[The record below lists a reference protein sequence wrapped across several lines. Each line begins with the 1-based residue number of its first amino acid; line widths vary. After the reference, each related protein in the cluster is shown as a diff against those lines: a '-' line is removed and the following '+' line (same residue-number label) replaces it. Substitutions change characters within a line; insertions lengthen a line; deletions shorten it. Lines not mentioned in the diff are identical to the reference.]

1 MQSDEVALVQES
13 FKAVQPIQDK
23 AAQLFYTRLFELD
36 PSLKPLFT
44 GSMAEQGRKLMA
56 ALATVVNG
64 LRRPESV
71 LPVVRAMGRRHLGY
85 GVRGEHYA
93 TVGEALLWTLEKGLG
108 AAFTPS
114 VRDAWISAYDLVSA
128 EMQQAARETAES
140 YLGRP
145 GGAGQAVAANAGRVR
160 QEFGALEK
168 EIKRIGTVSKEI
180 DDIAKQTNLLALNA
194 TIEAA
199 RAGDAGRGFAVV
211 AGEVKNLSNQTAKAT
226 AEVGEVVKDL
236 AARVSTLNRLLN

>member
-1 MQSDEVALVQES
+1 MRSEDIALVQES

-36 PSLKPLFT
+36 PALRPLFS

-64 LRRPESV
+64 LRRPETV
-71 LPVVRAMGRRHLGY
+71 LPVVRGLGRRHLGY
-85 GVRGEHYA
+85 GVRAEHYS

-108 AAFTPS
+108 AAFTPA
-114 VRDAWISAYDLVSA
+114 VRDAWIAAYDLVSS
-128 EMQQAARETAES
+128 EMQQGARETAEG
-140 YLGRP
+140 YLNRVGEQ
-145 GGAGQAVAANAGRVR
+145 GQAVSANAVRVR
-160 QEFGALEK
+160 QEFTALEK

-199 RAGDAGRGFAVV
+199 RAGDAGKGFAVV

-236 AARVSTLNRLLN
+236 AARVTTLNRLLN